1 MYNPI
6 DLNHIFND
14 DDIVGEWI
22 RDGEEPMLSSDN
34 VDWFDQDLL
43 FKEGREPAREDS
55 GGTSYR
61 VSRRA
66 SSIAQGRDI
75 GSSRKGKAHRIIY
88 SGSSSDDGDD
98 RVNSGGSNIDGAVKI
113 VNTLME
119 TMEQV
124 VALEQVV
131 LLMMVMLIKLIMAC
145 CGYKEMKII
154 MPHKIQIMDID

>member
-1 MYNPI
+1 
-6 DLNHIFND
+6 
-14 DDIVGEWI
+14 
-22 RDGEEPMLSSDN
+22 MLSSN
-34 VDWFDQDLL
+34 NLDWFDQDLL
-43 FKEGREPAREDS
+43 SKEGKELAREDS
-55 GGTSYR
+55 GGISYR

-75 GSSRKGKAHRIIY
+75 GSSHKGKTHGIIY
-88 SGSSSDDGDD
+88 SSSSSDDGDD
-98 RVNSGGSNIDGAVKI
+98 RVNRGGSNIGGAVKI
-113 VNTLME
+113 VKTLME

-145 CGYKEMKII
+145 RGHKEMKII

>member
-22 RDGEEPMLSSDN
+22 QDGEEPMLSSN
-34 VDWFDQDLL
+34 NLDWFDQDLL
-43 FKEGREPAREDS
+43 SKEGKEPAREDS
-55 GGTSYR
+55 GGISYR

-66 SSIAQGRDI
+66 SSSAQGRDI
-75 GSSRKGKAHRIIY
+75 GFSRKGKAHRIIY
-88 SGSSSDDGDD
+88 SSSSSDDGDD
-98 RVNSGGSNIDGAVKI
+98 KVNRGGSNIGGAMKI
-113 VNTLME
+113 VKTLME

-131 LLMMVMLIKLIMAC
+131 LLMMVMLINLIMAC
-145 CGYKEMKII
+145 CGHKEMKII
-154 MPHKIQIMDID
+154 MPHKIQMMDID